1 LKQFQEAAMPRKSAL
16 PKNPGDDSEV
26 LWGAR
31 AIGQAINRSPTQV
44 HWLIR
49 NRATNG
55 IPVDV
60 IGHRT
65 IRSTRA
71 RLEAWAA
78 GDAQ

>member
-1 LKQFQEAAMPRKSAL
+1 MSRKFASVKD
-16 PKNPGDDSEV
+16 PDSEV

-31 AIGQAINRSPTQV
+31 AIGRVINRSPTQV
-44 HWLIR
+44 HWLVR

-55 IPVDV
+55 FPVDS

-65 IRSTRA
+65 IKSTRT
-71 RLEAWAA
+71 RLEAWVA